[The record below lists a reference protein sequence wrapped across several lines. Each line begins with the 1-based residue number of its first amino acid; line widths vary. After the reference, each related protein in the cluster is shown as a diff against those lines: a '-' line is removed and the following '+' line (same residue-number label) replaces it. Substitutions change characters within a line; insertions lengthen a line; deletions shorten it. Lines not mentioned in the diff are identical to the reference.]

1 MENLNKNNQNNDL
14 FDSILRKVNIVD
26 IVGHYLN
33 LEKKGR
39 NYVALC
45 PFHDDK
51 QLGNFSV
58 SPEKQVFKCF
68 SCGKSGNAIAF
79 VKEKER
85 CSWIEAAKKVCE
97 IANIVEPGLENFKE
111 IKKDPKIEKT
121 LQILKDI
128 SIFYSLSLFQ
138 SDEGKDALNYLH
150 NRGLSDD
157 VIRHF
162 GIGYVLKDGSKVIE
176 FLTREKKYSLKEI
189 SETGI
194 IDLKNNII
202 KDKNFGRI
210 AFFIKNSNDDVCG
223 FSCRIFGDKK
233 SDAKYVNTSSTIVFN
248 KSKILYNYYD
258 AISESAK
265 VGYVYLLEGFMDVIA
280 CYRANIKSAVG
291 LMGTSITKEH
301 LKMLKD
307 LKCEVR
313 LCLDLDKPGQNAM
326 YKAFSL
332 LESYSI
338 PYRVVNNNVDF
349 IYKDSDE
356 IIDHLGNEKLVSF
369 LSNVTDKLN
378 WLVTY
383 FKKNLDLSI
392 LENKETMIK
401 FFVPLLKNNPD
412 SILVDSYIK
421 ELEKATNVSYN
432 VIKDMIDKAKLEVS
446 NEVDYIDVADDDTT
460 TNHEENIDLKVKSK
474 KRQKTREPKIIK
486 SERLLLSYMLKN
498 EEAFSIFR
506 QKMNSFYT
514 PIFSEIYELVSDYIK
529 EKNDFELNK
538 DKLDKIVDSSLFD
551 KKDDLKIEIEKIFT
565 LKNYDSYS
573 KDIVEELIDNIK
585 FERNLIN
592 IKKSNQEL
600 LKNKNGNSDEYL
612 LSLLSN
618 SKNKVAATTASERG
632 IYGKNSKKIG

>member
-14 FDSILRKVNIVD
+14 FDSILSKVDIVD
-26 IVGHYLN
+26 IIGHYLN

-68 SCGKSGNAIAF
+68 SCNKSGNAIAF

-97 IANIVEPGLENFKE
+97 IANIVEPALENYKE
-111 IKKDPKIEKT
+111 VKKNPMVEKT

-138 SDEGKDALNYLH
+138 SEEGKDALNYLH
-150 NRGLSDD
+150 NRGLNDD

-162 GIGYVLKDGSKVIE
+162 GIGYALKDGSKVIE
-176 FLTREKKYSLKEI
+176 FLTKEKNYSLKEI
-189 SETGI
+189 DETGI

-202 KDKNFGRI
+202 KDKNYGRI

-248 KSKILYNYYD
+248 KSKILYNYYE
-258 AISESAK
+258 ALNESAK

-291 LMGTSITKEH
+291 LMGTSLTKDH

-313 LCLDLDKPGQNAM
+313 LCLDLDKPGQNAI

-338 PYRVVNNNVDF
+338 PYKVVSNDVDF

-356 IIDHLGNEKLVSF
+356 IIDHLGSDKLISF
-369 LSNVTDKLN
+369 LSNITDKLN
-378 WLVTY
+378 WLVNY

-392 LENKETMIK
+392 LENKEKMIN
-401 FFVPLLKNNPD
+401 FFIPLLKNNTD

-421 ELEKATNVSYN
+421 ELEKVTNVSYN
-432 VIKDMIDKAKLEVS
+432 VIKDMIDKAKLEVKPLS
-446 NEVDYIDVADDDTT
+446 DDDIVQ
-460 TNHEENIDLKVKSK
+460 EEDISSEYDENIENLEVSK
-474 KRQKTREPKIIK
+474 KRKKIRESKIVK
-486 SERLLLSYMLKN
+486 SERLLLSYMFKN
-498 EEAFSIFR
+498 EEAFSIF
-506 QKMNSFYT
+506 KEKINSFYT
-514 PIFSEIYELVSDYIK
+514 PVFSEIYELVSNYIK
-529 EKNDFELNK
+529 EKNDFKFNK
-538 DKLDKIVDSSLFD
+538 EKLENIVESSSID

-573 KDIVEELIDNIK
+573 KGIIEELIDNIK

-600 LKNKNGNSDEYL
+600 LKNKNGDSDEYL

-618 SKNKVAATTASERG
+618 SKNKVAERTASERG
-632 IYGKNSKKIG
+632 TYGKDSKKIR

>member
-14 FDSILRKVNIVD
+14 FDSILSKVDIVD
-26 IVGHYLN
+26 IIGHYLN

-68 SCGKSGNAIAF
+68 SCNKSGNAIAF

-97 IANIVEPGLENFKE
+97 IANIVEPALENYKE
-111 IKKDPKIEKT
+111 VKKNPRVEKT

-138 SDEGKDALNYLH
+138 SEEGKDALNYLH
-150 NRGLSDD
+150 NRGLNDD

-162 GIGYVLKDGSKVIE
+162 GIGYALKDGSKVIE
-176 FLTREKKYSLKEI
+176 FLTKEKNYSLKEI
-189 SETGI
+189 DETGI

-202 KDKNFGRI
+202 KDKNYGRI

-248 KSKILYNYYD
+248 KSKILYNYYE
-258 AISESAK
+258 ALNESAK

-291 LMGTSITKEH
+291 LMGTSLTKDH

-313 LCLDLDKPGQNAM
+313 LCLDLDKPGQNAI

-338 PYRVVNNNVDF
+338 PYKVVSNDVDF

-356 IIDHLGNEKLVSF
+356 IIDHLGSDKLVSF
-369 LSNVTDKLN
+369 LSNITDKLN
-378 WLVTY
+378 WLVNY

-392 LENKETMIK
+392 LENKEKMIN
-401 FFVPLLKNNPD
+401 FFIPLLKNNAD

-421 ELEKATNVSYN
+421 ELEKVTNVSYN
-432 VIKDMIDKAKLEVS
+432 VIKDMIDKAKLEVKPLS
-446 NEVDYIDVADDDTT
+446 DDDIVQ
-460 TNHEENIDLKVKSK
+460 EEDISSEYDENIENLELSK
-474 KRQKTREPKIIK
+474 KRKKIRESKIVK
-486 SERLLLSYMLKN
+486 SERLLLSYMFKN
-498 EEAFSIFR
+498 EEAFSIF
-506 QKMNSFYT
+506 KEKINSFYT
-514 PIFSEIYELVSDYIK
+514 PVFSEIYELVSNYIK
-529 EKNDFELNK
+529 EKNDFKFNK
-538 DKLDKIVDSSLFD
+538 EKLENIVESSSID
-551 KKDDLKIEIEKIFT
+551 KKDNLKIEIEKIFT

-573 KDIVEELIDNIK
+573 KGIIEELIDNIK

-600 LKNKNGNSDEYL
+600 LKNKNGDSDEYL

-618 SKNKVAATTASERG
+618 SKNKVAERTASERG
-632 IYGKNSKKIG
+632 TYGKDSKKIR

>member
-1 MENLNKNNQNNDL
+1 MENLNKNNQNTDL
-14 FDSILRKVNIVD
+14 FDSILRKVDIVD
-26 IVGHYLN
+26 IIGHYLN

-39 NYVALC
+39 NYAALC

-51 QLGNFSV
+51 QLGNFFV
-58 SPEKQVFKCF
+58 SQEKQVFKCF
-68 SCGKSGNAIAF
+68 ACNKSGNAIAF

-111 IKKDPKIEKT
+111 TKKDPKVEKT

-128 SIFYSLSLFQ
+128 SLFYSLSLFQ

-150 NRGLSDD
+150 NRGLNDD
-157 VIRHF
+157 IIRHF
-162 GIGYVLKDGSKVIE
+162 GIGYALKDGSKVIE
-176 FLTREKKYSLKEI
+176 FLTKEKNYSLKEI
-189 SETGI
+189 DETGI
-194 IDLKNNII
+194 IDLKHNVI
-202 KDKNFGRI
+202 KDKNYGRI
-210 AFFIKNSNDDVCG
+210 AFFIKNSNNEVCG

-248 KSKILYNYYD
+248 KSNILYNYFD

-291 LMGTSITKEH
+291 LMGTSLTKNH

-326 YKAFSL
+326 YKAFPL

-338 PYRVVNNNVDF
+338 PYRVVNNDVDF
-349 IYKDSDE
+349 NYKDSDE
-356 IIDHLGNEKLVSF
+356 IIDHLGNEKLISY

-378 WLVTY
+378 WLVNY
-383 FKKNLDLSI
+383 FKKNLDLNI
-392 LENKETMIK
+392 LENKEKMIN
-401 FFVPLLKNNPD
+401 FFVPILKNNAD
-412 SILVDSYIK
+412 QILVDSYIK
-421 ELEKATNVSYN
+421 ELEKVTNVSYN
-432 VIKDMIDKAKLEVS
+432 VIKDMIDKAKLDTS
-446 NEVDYIDVADDDTT
+446 INVDNFEIEDKEYID
-460 TNHEENIDLKVKSK
+460 EFESSK
-474 KRQKTREPKIIK
+474 NEIKRTKLRESKIIK

-498 EEAFSIFR
+498 EEAISIFKE
-506 QKMNSFYT
+506 KMNSFYT
-514 PIFSEIYELVSDYIK
+514 PIFSELYEIVSQYIN
-529 EKNDFELNK
+529 EKNDFAFSK
-538 DKLDKIVDSSLFD
+538 DKLENIVNSSSCD
-551 KKDDLKIEIEKIFT
+551 KKEDLKIEISKIFT

-573 KDIVEELIDNIK
+573 KDIVEELIENIK

-612 LSLLSN
+612 LSLLSS
-618 SKNKVAATTASERG
+618 SKNKMAEKTAYERG
-632 IYGKNSKKIG
+632 KYGKNSKKIG